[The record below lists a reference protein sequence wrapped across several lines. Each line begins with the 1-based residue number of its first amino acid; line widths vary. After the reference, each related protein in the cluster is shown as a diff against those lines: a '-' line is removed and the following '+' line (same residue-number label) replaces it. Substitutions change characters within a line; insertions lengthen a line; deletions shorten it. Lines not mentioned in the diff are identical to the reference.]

1 MLFFYEESNIWYEI
15 TRDGTLF
22 AECYQ
27 KEEEKEKEEIDMK
40 MHSGIEWDD
49 IFDVFKKFLSIS
61 CQVNHQRCCV
71 FRATT
76 FSVYVW
82 LIDWLIDW
90 PGVEVLT

>member
-40 MHSGIEWDD
+40 MHSEIEWDD
-49 IFDVFKKFLSIS
+49 IFDVFKKFLSI
-61 CQVNHQRCCV
+61 CV